1 MDEKFSIKINIA
13 ERYYPLMIDR
23 KDEERI
29 RKAAKIINDKVTQY
43 KTKYTDKDDQDFLA
57 MTTLQYVTRFLENE
71 EKIDDSEV
79 VEGIKELTRNLSL
92 YLDKEQVL

>member
-1 MDEKFSIKINIA
+1 MEEKFSIRINIA

-29 RKAAKIINDKVTQY
+29 RKAAKIINDRVTQY
-43 KTKYTDKDDQDFLA
+43 KQKYSDKDDQDFLA
-57 MTTLQYVTRFLENE
+57 MTTLQFVTRFLEAE

-79 VEGIKELTRNLSL
+79 VEGIKELSKNLSI
-92 YLDKEQVL
+92 YLEKEKVL